1 MIRKERKSELRAQTH
16 VPTLLVLQR
25 SAGQLLDT
33 MPRHSP
39 KARPFPELALGLAFS
54 VMLQLLAGGQP
65 LSVNLNPKDRGP
77 NRGHVSMVTCCTHFS
92 LGSNC
97 YPEIMPF
104 PQVTAAAW
112 LQDNSTA
119 KSSQQVP
126 TICVCFYNLYL
137 SVLINSRS
145 IAYICK
151 HNSAPCIVPYTSLRI
166 RLEDHQWPSSSWSH
180 LPGLCLL
187 GFSTPLLPSF
197 NVTGSSCVYVL
208 EVCPSS
214 LSNHSLAQLP
224 MSLQGS
230 REVSQAKSRVLRP
243 TLLR

>member
-1 MIRKERKSELRAQTH
+1 M
-16 VPTLLVLQR
+16 
-25 SAGQLLDT
+25 
-33 MPRHSP
+33 
-39 KARPFPELALGLAFS
+39 
-54 VMLQLLAGGQP
+54 
-65 LSVNLNPKDRGP
+65 
-77 NRGHVSMVTCCTHFS
+77 
-92 LGSNC
+92 
-97 YPEIMPF
+97 
-104 PQVTAAAW
+104 
-112 LQDNSTA
+112 A

-151 HNSAPCIVPYTSLRI
+151 HNSAPCIVPLRI
-166 RLEDHQWPSSSWSH
+166 RLEDHQWPSSSWPRSSWSH
-180 LPGLCLL
+180 LPGLRLL

-214 LSNHSLAQLP
+214 LSNHSLTQLP

-230 REVSQAKSRVLRP
+230 REVSRAKTRVLRP
-243 TLLR
+243 TLLRWMLVSQSPVRWPWEVFLKSFFPLFFLVLSLFLSRIGIIIVWTLLWGYQVECVSFRTQPGAQEMLRNVSCLLMLGDGKAHSHKKTMKG